1 MPGPFYFAWAG
12 GLVQEQI
19 TLVTT
24 GNTHG
29 ASPEIIELVGDIGQD
44 NAFQQVINLVSNK
57 NLESGAFYS
66 LSGPGVAP
74 GTFFIFD
81 DSILSGPPGTIAMSA
96 PSTGSF
102 TSTTFQATKSTIIG
116 TVAGTLMQ
124 GETGILLPGIDLPP
138 GVYGVAGTGIG
149 ITDTPV
155 QVIRGA
161 VPTLTAGSTTPA
173 MTIGSALMQWDGSQ
187 GQLFILAAQS
197 TITNPVAID
206 GQTAGTVAW
215 TVAPQDVRATAS
227 GVYPIQITGFV
238 DSFDAFLIDNVPIG
252 VLGGLEP
259 GLVYNITGNGIPS
272 GATFVA
278 PLGGTSLELDL
289 PAESAGLSQILT
301 ISGPRTPTE
310 PFSPTIH
317 NRNDAELVSLEI
329 AQEEGN
335 FATLTVTTKNPG
347 IGLLAVGRNLW
358 CWLSWDQA
366 WTPEG
371 TNAPDLVPLFNGR
384 LIGAP
389 RVQAGELVQL
399 QFLARPDDY
408 NAQKNALATSLQRLP
423 FYDPVW
429 IASSKTTA
437 DTVLE
442 GYSSLW
448 HIDRASLEVTTSDV
462 LEGEAGIIAVT
473 EAQSIYADFG
483 LEYGQPPL
491 TAVTVSGTVSWQ
503 QEADG
508 FLDITPKIVR
518 AFIQAGSADSG
529 TLIDNFS
536 GNGGVISPTAG
547 LWTPSISSG
556 QQGGNQAAT
565 GGSLGGIDGGFVS
578 SICGDG
584 LKSDWPKPGTNIGGG
599 WSLATLNDSRG
610 IPLCYIVDATHNPLT
625 GQGWLQPTYYNVQ
638 YAGDTGTSSASSGTS
653 SNVVTMLSSTGEWV
667 VSFPLVV
674 FKMRMTLQYK
684 ADRKRTETVH
694 AVVTSA
700 VQPILSDP
708 ADQDREGIEL
718 TSQYVAE
725 AVDLDGSIPIGNPS
739 RRSYFQTERGAQSFE
754 HLLLLARA
762 KMRARSRAVDI
773 TFGTDWR
780 TALPITLRHSVQY
793 TDRRIPGGFAVG
805 KVKSYKLTV
814 ADGKMRGTFT
824 IGCAVGT
831 GQALALPP
839 TIDAYVNSGYVDTG
853 YQAVTGYLPLNDD
866 IGYQT
871 LTDFSIIDDGVDF
884 ANLTTDVAV
893 NECVVVDGINAQ
905 REALS
910 QFQGG
915 NPILEAQAGATSPN
929 NVMATLTTTV
939 TLDMKPLT
947 GAEFHSDFFPDVAPL
962 ALPKLIDLSG
972 ASAAA

>member
-12 GLVQEQI
+12 GAVQEQV

-29 ASPEIIELVGDIGQD
+29 TKAEIVELVGDIGQD

-57 NLESGAFYS
+57 NLETGAYYR

-74 GTFFIFD
+74 GTYFIFD

-102 TSTTFQATKSTIIG
+102 TSASFQATKSTIIG
-116 TVAGTLMQ
+116 TVAGTLTQ
-124 GETGILLPGIDLPP
+124 GQTGILLPGIDLPP
-138 GVYGVAGTGIG
+138 GVYGVSGNGIG

-161 VPTLTAGSTTPA
+161 TPTITSGGKPQ
-173 MTIGSALMQWDGSQ
+173 MTIGSALMSWDGSQ

-197 TITNPVAID
+197 TISNPIAID
-206 GQTAGTVAW
+206 GQTAGIVAW
-215 TVAPQDVRATAS
+215 TVMPQDVRSTAS

-238 DSFDAFLIDNVPIG
+238 DSSDAFLIDNIPTG

-259 GLVYNITGNGIPS
+259 GLVYNIGGNGIPN
-272 GATFVA
+272 GATFIA
-278 PLGGTSLELDL
+278 PVGGTSLEMDL
-289 PAESAGLSQILT
+289 EAESSGLAQILT
-301 ISGPRTPTE
+301 ITGPRAGTE
-310 PFSPTIH
+310 PFSPTLH
-317 NRNDAELVSLEI
+317 NRNDAELTSFEI

-335 FATLTVTTKNPG
+335 FATLTVTMKNPG

-358 CWLSWDQA
+358 CWFSWDQA

-371 TNAPDLVPLFNGR
+371 TNSPDLLPLFNGR
-384 LIGAP
+384 LIGTP
-389 RVQAGELVQL
+389 RLQAGELVQL
-399 QFLARPDDY
+399 QFLARPEDF
-408 NAQKNALATSLQRLP
+408 NAQKQALANSLKELP

-429 IASSKTTA
+429 VASTKTTP

-442 GYSSLW
+442 GYSALW
-448 HIDRASLEVTTSDV
+448 HIDRTSLEVTTSDV
-462 LEGEAGIIAVT
+462 LEGEDGIVAIT
-473 EAQSIYADFG
+473 EDQAIYDRFS
-483 LEYGQPPL
+483 LEHGQPPL
-491 TAVTVSGTVSWQ
+491 TAVTVSGTVTWQ

-508 FLDITPKIVR
+508 FLDITPKIVQ
-518 AFIQAGSADSG
+518 AFIDAGSADAS
-529 TLIDNFS
+529 
-536 GNGGVISPTAG
+536 GGVSVGQISG
-547 LWTPSISSG
+547 SFWGSG
-556 QQGGNQAAT
+556 PATT
-565 GGSLGGIDGGFVS
+565 GGALGGIDGGLIS

-584 LKSDWPKPGTNIGGG
+584 LKNDWPKPGTNIGGG

-638 YAGDTGTSSASSGTS
+638 YAGDTGTTAASGGTS
-653 SNVVTMLSSTGEWV
+653 SNVQTYLTTTGQWVT
-667 VSFPLVV
+667 SFPLVQ

-718 TSQYVAE
+718 SSQYVAE
-725 AVDLDGSIPIGNPS
+725 AVDLDGSIPIGNPA
-739 RRSYFQTERGAQSFE
+739 RRSYFQTARGAQSFE

-762 KMRARSRAVDI
+762 KMRARSRAVNI
-773 TFGTDWR
+773 SFGVDWR

-793 TDRRIPGGFAVG
+793 TDRRVPGGFAVG
-805 KVKSYKLTV
+805 KVTAYKLCLR
-814 ADGKMRGTFT
+814 DGKMYGEFM

-831 GQALALPP
+831 GEALALPP
-839 TIDAYVNSGYVDTG
+839 TIDAYVDAGYVDAG
-853 YQAVTGYLPLNDD
+853 YQNVTGYLPLNDD
-866 IGYQT
+866 IGYQA
-871 LTDFSIIDDGVDF
+871 LTDFSIIDDGIDLG
-884 ANLTTDVAV
+884 NLTLDAAV
-893 NECVVVDGINAQ
+893 NECVVVDGVTRQ
-905 REALS
+905 VQALS
-910 QFQGG
+910 GFNGSLTQSG
-915 NPILEAQAGATSPN
+915 TPN
-929 NVMATLTTTV
+929 TVMATLTTSV

-947 GAEFHSDFFPDVAPL
+947 GSEFHSDFFPDVAPL
-962 ALPKLIDLSG
+962 ALPKLIDLS
-972 ASAAA
+972 AAAA